1 MRTPAF
7 LKFALVDMLA
17 FAFFNGVD
25 GFVSPKSF
33 AGRMIAR
40 RSFALVVDVDKTHI
54 NSLTTTAMLPDD
66 LSGLTSVVLSDE
78 FDRIAGGN
86 SSLEGLRTFF
96 VVITALVFG
105 FAGLTYVFAA
115 VIVPQAAEQL
125 ERDTRRLRPELME
138 EYEAKLE
145 DGETLATRPDLLQE
159 LGNVMQPIIT
169 ADFEKSA
176 QSKSSEKEKES
187 KD

>member
-1 MRTPAF
+1 L
-7 LKFALVDMLA
+7 LKFAVVDMLA
-17 FAFFNGVD
+17 STFFSGVD

-33 AGRMIAR
+33 AGRMITR
-40 RSFALVVDVDKTHI
+40 RPFALIVDVDKIHI

-66 LSGLTSVVLSDE
+66 ISGLTSVVLSDN
-78 FDRIAGGN
+78 FDSISGANPG
-86 SSLEGLRTFF
+86 LEGLRTFF
-96 VVITALVFG
+96 VVITALVLG
-105 FAGLTYVFAA
+105 FAGLTYIFAA
-115 VIVPQAAEQL
+115 IIVPQAAEQL

-145 DGETLATRPDLLQE
+145 DGETLASRPDLLQE

-176 QSKSSEKEKES
+176 QSKSSKKEKES